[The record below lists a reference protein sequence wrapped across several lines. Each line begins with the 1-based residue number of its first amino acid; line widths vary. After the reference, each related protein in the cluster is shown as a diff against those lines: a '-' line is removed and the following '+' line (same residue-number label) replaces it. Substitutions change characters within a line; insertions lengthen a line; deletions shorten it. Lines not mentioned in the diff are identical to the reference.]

1 MKKIINIILLSLLII
16 LISCKEEEIVYQDG
30 DRITYNGVI
39 YEYDIITF
47 TEDRVLD
54 APTYDYKNPEQAIYH
69 QAYYLDMLHPEN
81 YVDISDV
88 YLYGWTKPSKS
99 STFYEFIKASDKFDT
114 DYYGY
119 YESFISNIGFLDGDY
134 VLENIDGK
142 INSGIEGTIYNPL
155 CLWYQPYHNHYDET
169 YSLVG
174 QLVLEN
180 DVYSGLW
187 WVVGIEDGIT
197 EVNIPKEIDGF
208 EVAGIG
214 YNAISNKHGLSI
226 CVEETDSKIPFI
238 IMPLGINNS
247 KLDKM
252 DVHRKTV
259 LSSYAFSNVD
269 MTGPYFKD
277 LAVVG
282 AGFYKV
288 NADNLEIEH
297 LLIDENDSPEYGNSI
312 LVISGYIDPLFKD
325 CDIKKLKCPQII
337 VSETNV
343 FYLYSNNIYGLQSIR
358 LCSNGTKPKTLY
370 LGEGYLDQ
378 TYIKN
383 SEIKSFIAEQELY
396 SDLENVIIIRSPY
409 ISSHSHTPDGK
420 YFIKDNALYLRRVYV
435 AFEELGI
442 KKLSISSNIE
452 TKYID
457 FKLCDISTDV
467 NALTINTNE

>member
-16 LISCKEEEIVYQDG
+16 LISCREEEIVYQDG

-119 YESFISNIGFLDGDY
+119 YESFISKIGFLDEDL
-134 VLENIDGK
+134 LENIDGK

-155 CLWYQPYHNHYDET
+155 YLWHRGLYQYADET
-169 YSLVG
+169 YSLG
-174 QLVLEN
+174 TQLALK
-180 DVYSGLW
+180 YGIYPGLW
-187 WVVGIEDGIT
+187 WVVGIEEGATD
-197 EVNIPKEIDGF
+197 VRIPKEINGI

-214 YNAISNKHGLSI
+214 YNAIENI
-226 CVEETDSKIPFI
+226 NIDTFIVEETDSDIPFI

-247 KLDKM
+247 KIFTIDIN
-252 DVHRKTV
+252 RKTV
-259 LSSYAFSNVD
+259 LSSYALSNIGD
-269 MTGPYFKD
+269 TYFYFKD

-282 AGFYKV
+282 AGFYNI
-288 NADNLEIEH
+288 NAKDLEIEH
-297 LLIDENDSPEYGNSI
+297 LLIEENFPSPKEGESI
-312 LVISGYIDPLFKD
+312 LAISGYIDPLFKD
-325 CDIKKLKCPQII
+325 CEISKVKCPQII
-337 VSETNV
+337 TGEYNV
-343 FYLYSNNIYGLQSIR
+343 YYLYNNYGLGIQSIR

-370 LGEGYLDQ
+370 LGEGYLGLF
-378 TYIKN
+378 YIKD
-383 SEIKSFIAEQELY
+383 SQIKSFIAEQELY
-396 SDLENVIIIRSPY
+396 SDLENIIIIRSSYMIPFYY
-409 ISSHSHTPDGK
+409 IPDGK
-420 YFIKDNALYLRRVYV
+420 YFVKDNVLYLRQMCYSKNHDSYED
-435 AFEELGI
+435 AELKI
-442 KKLSISSNIE
+442 
-452 TKYID
+452 
-457 FKLCDISTDV
+457 CDVSANV
-467 NALTINTNE
+467 NVLTINTNLI